1 MVLRGEATT
10 GEGRDAV
17 GGELGF
23 DEFYAASFR
32 RLVGQVYAMTGSLA
46 EAEDAVQEACAR
58 AWQRWNKVREY
69 NSPEA
74 WVRTVA
80 YRITVSSGRKARS
93 RLLAH
98 RRDDT
103 DRGEV
108 PGLNPDHL
116 ALMSALRQISAE
128 QRRAIVLHYLV
139 GLSVDEICDE
149 TSAPPGTVKAR
160 LARGRK
166 ALAPYV
172 SEFAEAPSAA
182 GGRESSGRESIPR
195 AIAGEE

>member
-1 MVLRGEATT
+1 MG
-10 GEGRDAV
+10 D
-17 GGELGF
+17 ELSF

-46 EAEDAVQEACAR
+46 ESEDAVQEAYAR

-69 NSPEA
+69 QSPEA
-74 WVRTVA
+74 WIRVVA
-80 YRITVSSGRKARS
+80 YRITVSSGRKARN

-98 RRDDT
+98 HRNDT
-103 DRGEV
+103 ERGEV
-108 PGLNPDHL
+108 PGLSPDHL
-116 ALMSALRQISAE
+116 VLMAALRRISDD

-139 GLSVDEICDE
+139 GLSVSEICDE
-149 TSAPPGTVKAR
+149 TSTPSGTVKAR

-172 SEFAEAPSAA
+172 SEFAEAPSGA
-182 GGRESSGRESIPR
+182 GGGSMRGAET
-195 AIAGEE
+195 GEE

>member
-1 MVLRGEATT
+1 MA
-10 GEGRDAV
+10 
-17 GGELGF
+17 GELAF

-32 RLVGQVYAMTGSLA
+32 RMVGQVYAMTGSLA
-46 EAEDAVQEACAR
+46 EAEDAVQEAYAR

-74 WVRTVA
+74 WIRTVA
-80 YRITVSSGRKARS
+80 YRIVISAGRKAKN
-93 RLLAH
+93 RLVAH
-98 RRDDT
+98 RRNET
-103 DRGEV
+103 DHEV
-108 PGLNPDHL
+108 PGLSTDHL
-116 ALMSALRQISAE
+116 VLMSALRRIPEE

-139 GLSVDEICDE
+139 GLSVEEICDE
-149 TSAPPGTVKAR
+149 TSAPSGTVKTR

-182 GGRESSGRESIPR
+182 GGRGSVRR
-195 AIAGEE
+195 AEAGEE